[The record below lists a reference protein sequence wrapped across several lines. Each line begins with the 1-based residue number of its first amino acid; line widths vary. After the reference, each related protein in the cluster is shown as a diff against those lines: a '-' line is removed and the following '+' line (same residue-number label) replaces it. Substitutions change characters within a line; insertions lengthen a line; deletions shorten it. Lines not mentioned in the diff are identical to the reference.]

1 MNTQQFSDLNE
12 VKKHLKDIVKYM
24 ESTVDLET
32 AARYIVPL
40 CLIDYLSKL
49 YDKSSKKG
57 RDQYKNFINEIMAE
71 VNPKYKTF
79 RYTVIYDTEEEN
91 NLPTQMY
98 HVLRCG
104 FVHSFSLI
112 PDETAKKFGGRDRSI
127 ILGFKED
134 NNLNHLDNF
143 YCEGVLDACL
153 FILDDFISDLDKS
166 IDILFEKVNND
177 ENLKKHILK
186 LVSDYP
192 YIGAIN

>member
-1 MNTQQFSDLNE
+1 MSTQQFSNLNE
-12 VKKHLKDIVKYM
+12 VKKHLKHIIKYM
-24 ESTVDLET
+24 ESTVDLAT

-49 YDKSSKKG
+49 YNCN
-57 RDQYKNFINEIMAE
+57 YKEFITEIMAE

-79 RYTVIYDTEEEN
+79 RYNTEGKQDLN
-91 NLPTQMY
+91 IQMY

-112 PDETAKKFGGRDRSI
+112 PDETAKRKGGRDRSI

-134 NNLNHLDNF
+134 NNLSHLDNF
-143 YCEGVLDACL
+143 SCEGVPDACL

-166 IDILFEKVNND
+166 IDILFEKVTND

-192 YIGAIN
+192 FIGAIN

>member
-1 MNTQQFSDLNE
+1 MSTQQFSDLNE

-24 ESTVDLET
+24 ESTVDLEI

-49 YDKSSKKG
+49 YDKSNSSGSDK
-57 RDQYKNFINEIMAE
+57 YKNFINEIMAE

-79 RYTVIYDTEEEN
+79 RYTINYDTDEKN

-112 PDETAKKFGGRDRSI
+112 PDNKAKGKGGRDRSI

-143 YCEGVLDACL
+143 SCEGVRDACL